1 MALLVV
7 FVVRARALF
16 GGGSSSASS
25 GDPAPTTVAPRRR
38 PTRRRSDAAS
48 DRSPGD
54 TAAASTP
61 STSGA
66 PASVPDANV
75 GVPSAD
81 NPVRLY
87 IAGDSDAGTFGP
99 YLQQLMD
106 KTGMVD
112 VTLDYKVS
120 SGLARP
126 DFFDWPARFA
136 EQLPKVNPGIVVV
149 TFGGNDGQGLTDGSG
164 TFIVNQPK
172 GGDSD
177 DAAWREEYGKR
188 VGAVMDELTQ
198 GGRTLIWVGI
208 PNDDNPDVTA
218 RMAVQD
224 SVVRD
229 QVAKHPGVVFVDT
242 WQMFSGRNGGWADF
256 VVDPRDGQGK
266 PVRAKDGF
274 HLNTE
279 GAEILA
285 LKIADAIT
293 ADLKARAAARHASP
307 YGVAQSARR
316 RGEAADLLGELTGE
330 PDGRAVAVGVAD
342 DLHAR
347 PAGRPASGRPGRP
360 WPGGA
365 R

>member
-1 MALLVV
+1 MAAPSHSDQRRPADGTDGR
-7 FVVRARALF
+7 RAA
-16 GGGSSSASS
+16 GHAAS
-25 GDPAPTTVAPRRR
+25 GPARRR
-38 PTRRRSDAAS
+38 PTPQQYRRRQAVAFVLLVVLVVGLVFGGRVAFGGDSSSAAETPTIVADTVGAATTVAGGDPAVTDPAS
-48 DRSPGD
+48 SSP
-54 TAAASTP
+54 ATP
-61 STSGA
+61 V
-66 PASVPDANV
+66 SVPDAAV

-81 NPVRLY
+81 NPVRMY
-87 IAGDSDAGTFGP
+87 IAGDSDAGAFAP
-99 YLQQLMD
+99 YLQTLMK

-126 DFFDWPARFA
+126 DFYDWPARFA
-136 EQLPKVNPGIVVV
+136 EEIPKVNPGIVVV
-149 TFGGNDGQGLTDGSG
+149 TFGGNDAQGLADRSGKFVVDQPTGADGG
-164 TFIVNQPK
+164 
-172 GGDSD
+172 

-188 VGAVMDELTQ
+188 VGEVMDLLTQ

-224 SVVRD
+224 QVVRD

-256 VVDPRDGQGK
+256 VIDPRDGQGK

-293 ADLKARAAARHASP
+293 ADLKARGAA
-307 YGVAQSARR
+307 
-316 RGEAADLLGELTGE
+316 L
-330 PDGRAVAVGVAD
+330 
-342 DLHAR
+342 
-347 PAGRPASGRPGRP
+347 
-360 WPGGA
+360 
-365 R
+365 

>member
-1 MALLVV
+1 
-7 FVVRARALF
+7 
-16 GGGSSSASS
+16 
-25 GDPAPTTVAPRRR
+25 
-38 PTRRRSDAAS
+38 
-48 DRSPGD
+48 
-54 TAAASTP
+54 
-61 STSGA
+61 
-66 PASVPDANV
+66 
-75 GVPSAD
+75 VPSAA

-87 IAGDSDAGTFGP
+87 VAGDSDAGTFGP
-99 YLQQLMD
+99 YLQQIMD

-120 SGLARP
+120 SGLSRL

-149 TFGGNDGQGLTDGSG
+149 TFGGNDGQGLTDRSG

-172 GGDSD
+172 GGSSD

-188 VGAVMDELTQ
+188 VGAVMDQLTQ

-266 PVRAKDGF
+266 PVRAGDGF

-285 LKIADAIT
+285 LKIGDAIT
-293 ADLKARAAARHASP
+293 ADLKARGAA
-307 YGVAQSARR
+307 
-316 RGEAADLLGELTGE
+316 L
-330 PDGRAVAVGVAD
+330 
-342 DLHAR
+342 
-347 PAGRPASGRPGRP
+347 
-360 WPGGA
+360 
-365 R
+365 

>member
-1 MALLVV
+1 VPTTV
-7 FVVRARALF
+7 DT
-16 GGGSSSASS
+16 SSAADPS
-25 GDPAPTTVAPRRR
+25 GDPTGSTV
-38 PTRRRSDAAS
+38 T
-48 DRSPGD
+48 GD
-54 TAAASTP
+54 TSAASTP

-66 PASVPDANV
+66 PASAPEANV

-136 EQLPKVNPGIVVV
+136 EELPKVNPGIVVV

-164 TFIVNQPK
+164 TFIVSQPK

-177 DAAWREEYGKR
+177 DAAWREEYGQR
-188 VGAVMDELTQ
+188 VGEVMDELTQ

-208 PNDDNPDVTA
+208 PNHLSPEVTA
-218 RMAVQD
+218 RMSVQD

-242 WQMFSGRNGGWADF
+242 WQIFSGRNGGWAEL
-256 VVDPRDGQGK
+256 VVDPRDGEGK

-285 LKIADAIT
+285 LKIADSIT
-293 ADLKARAAARHASP
+293 ADLKSRGAA
-307 YGVAQSARR
+307 
-316 RGEAADLLGELTGE
+316 L
-330 PDGRAVAVGVAD
+330 
-342 DLHAR
+342 
-347 PAGRPASGRPGRP
+347 
-360 WPGGA
+360 
-365 R
+365 

>member
-1 MALLVV
+1 MAAPPSSDQRRPADEPDARRAGSHGESRSPIVPVRSRRRPTKQQYRRRRVVAAIGAVVVLLLVV
-7 FVVRARALF
+7 VTARALF
-16 GGGSSSASS
+16 GGDESSAADV
-25 GDPAPTTVAPRRR
+25 DPATTSAAGAVDPAVTDGAAGATAGSGVAD
-38 PTRRRSDAAS
+38 SAS
-48 DRSPGD
+48 DG
-54 TAAASTP
+54 STQDATT
-61 STSGA
+61 TSAG
-66 PASVPDANV
+66 PASVPDADV

-136 EQLPKVNPGIVVV
+136 EELPKVNPGIVVI
-149 TFGGNDGQGLTDGSG
+149 TFGGNDGQGLSDRSG
-164 TFIVNQPK
+164 TFVVNQPK

-177 DAAWREEYGKR
+177 DSAWREEYGTR
-188 VGAVMDELTQ
+188 VGEVMDLLTQ

-285 LKIADAIT
+285 LKIGDAIT
-293 ADLKARAAARHASP
+293 ADLKARGAA
-307 YGVAQSARR
+307 
-316 RGEAADLLGELTGE
+316 L
-330 PDGRAVAVGVAD
+330 
-342 DLHAR
+342 
-347 PAGRPASGRPGRP
+347 
-360 WPGGA
+360 
-365 R
+365 

>member
-1 MALLVV
+1 MTPTA
-7 FVVRARALF
+7 
-16 GGGSSSASS
+16 
-25 GDPAPTTVAPRRR
+25 DPAAPTDGSAP
-38 PTRRRSDAAS
+38 PAAA
-48 DRSPGD
+48 PGASAAAD
-54 TAAASTP
+54 PAAASTV
-61 STSGA
+61 
-66 PASVPDANV
+66 ASVPDAAV
-75 GVPSAD
+75 GVPSGE

-99 YLQQLMD
+99 YLQTLMK

-120 SGLARP
+120 SGLSRP

-136 EQLPKVNPGIVVV
+136 EQLPKVNPGIVVL
-149 TFGGNDGQGLTDGSG
+149 TFGGNDAEGLSDKSG
-164 TFIVNQPK
+164 TFVVNQPQ
-172 GGDSD
+172 GGDNP
-177 DAAWREEYGKR
+177 DAEWRAEYGRR

-218 RMAVQD
+218 RLAVQD
-224 SVVRD
+224 AVVRE
-229 QVAKHPGVVFVDT
+229 QVAAHPGVVFVDT

-285 LKIADAIT
+285 LKIADVVT
-293 ADLKARAAARHASP
+293 ADLKARGAS
-307 YGVAQSARR
+307 
-316 RGEAADLLGELTGE
+316 L
-330 PDGRAVAVGVAD
+330 
-342 DLHAR
+342 
-347 PAGRPASGRPGRP
+347 
-360 WPGGA
+360 
-365 R
+365 

>member
-1 MALLVV
+1 
-7 FVVRARALF
+7 
-16 GGGSSSASS
+16 
-25 GDPAPTTVAPRRR
+25 
-38 PTRRRSDAAS
+38 
-48 DRSPGD
+48 
-54 TAAASTP
+54 
-61 STSGA
+61 
-66 PASVPDANV
+66 
-75 GVPSAD
+75 
-81 NPVRLY
+81 VRLY

-106 KTGMVD
+106 TTGMVD

-136 EQLPKVNPGIVVV
+136 EELPKVNPGIVVI
-149 TFGGNDGQGLTDGSG
+149 TFGGNDGQGLADRSG
-164 TFIVNQPK
+164 DFVVNQPK

-188 VGAVMDELTQ
+188 VGEVMGLLTQ

-229 QVAKHPGVVFVDT
+229 QVAKHPGVVFIDT

-256 VVDPRDGQGK
+256 VIDPRDGQGK

-293 ADLKARAAARHASP
+293 ADLKSRGAS
-307 YGVAQSARR
+307 
-316 RGEAADLLGELTGE
+316 L
-330 PDGRAVAVGVAD
+330 
-342 DLHAR
+342 
-347 PAGRPASGRPGRP
+347 
-360 WPGGA
+360 
-365 R
+365 

>member
-1 MALLVV
+1 MLAVLLLVG
-7 FVVRARALF
+7 VVAIGRAVLGGDSSDADAAATTTTVSSAAIVATTDLA
-16 GGGSSSASS
+16 GGSV
-25 GDPAPTTVAPRRR
+25 PATDESTT
-38 PTRRRSDAAS
+38 
-48 DRSPGD
+48 
-54 TAAASTP
+54 ST
-61 STSGA
+61 G
-66 PASVPDANV
+66 PATIPDADV

-81 NPVRLY
+81 NPVKLY

-112 VTLDYKVS
+112 VDLDYKVS

-126 DFFDWPARFA
+126 DFFNWPARFA
-136 EQLPKVNPGIVVV
+136 DQIPEVNPGIVVV
-149 TFGGNDGQGLTDGSG
+149 TFGGNDGQGLTDLSG
-164 TFIVNQPK
+164 DFIVNQPK

-188 VGAVMDELTQ
+188 VGEVMDLLTQ

-229 QVAKHPGVVFVDT
+229 QVAKHPGVVFIDT

-256 VVDPRDGQGK
+256 VIDPRDGQGK
-266 PVRAKDGF
+266 PVRASDGF

-293 ADLKARAAARHASP
+293 ADLKARGAA
-307 YGVAQSARR
+307 
-316 RGEAADLLGELTGE
+316 L
-330 PDGRAVAVGVAD
+330 
-342 DLHAR
+342 
-347 PAGRPASGRPGRP
+347 
-360 WPGGA
+360 
-365 R
+365 